1 MYRRTVYVFAYL
13 LDIVVHVVIRN
24 KCMSKL
30 KHMILIGSWGS
41 LPTESETEE
50 TPDPTYTLK
59 KELVEF
65 AYNSALKA
73 S

>member
-1 MYRRTVYVFAYL
+1 
-13 LDIVVHVVIRN
+13 
-24 KCMSKL
+24 
-30 KHMILIGSWGS
+30 MILIGSLGS